1 LTEGDVA
8 VKYKIRKGDPVVVI
22 AGRDKLTVVRNTKFK
37 GAKVKSVII
46 AKGKVVVESVNMV
59 KRHFR
64 QSQAHPEGGIVEKEM
79 PIDISNVMYYCS
91 KCDKGVRLGVK
102 ELEGGKRVR
111 YCKACGEIVD
121 KD

>member
-1 LTEGDVA
+1 VA

-22 AGRDKLTVVRNTKFK
+22 AGKDKLTAVRNTKFK
-37 GAKVKSVII
+37 GAKVKSVDI
-46 AKGKVVVESVNMV
+46 ARAKIVVENVNVV

-64 QSQAHPEGGIVEKEM
+64 QNQAHPEGGIIEKEM
-79 PIDISNVMYYCS
+79 PIAISNVMYCCP
-91 KCDKGVRLGVK
+91 KCDKGVRLGIK
-102 ELEGGKRVR
+102 ELDGGKRVR

>member
-1 LTEGDVA
+1 VA
-8 VKYKIRKGDPVVVI
+8 VKYKIKKGDPVVVI
-22 AGRDKLTVVRNTKFK
+22 TGKDKLTAARNTKLK
-37 GAKVKSVII
+37 GAKVKSVDISK
-46 AKGKVVVESVNMV
+46 AKVVVENVNMV

-79 PIDISNVMYYCS
+79 PIDISNVMYCCP
-91 KCDKGVRLGVK
+91 KCEKGVRLGVK
-102 ELEGGKRVR
+102 QLEGGKRVR